1 MWKDFVYSLRSLLR
15 SPLFTAA
22 AVASLALGIGANT
35 AIFSLLDQVVLRSLP
50 VRDPESLVVLHTDYN
65 APGGANSDNYESV
78 FSYPLYRDLRA
89 TDAAFSAILARAGA
103 RVRLAWKG
111 ATESASADLVSGN
124 YFQTLGVGAAIGRTL
139 APSDEGAPGSNPVV
153 MLSHAYW
160 SSQFGADPAML
171 NRTVALNGHPFV
183 VVGVVEA
190 KFHGLTQGNSPDL
203 FVPLTMEQSL
213 IPNFDVLSERRM
225 RWLDLFARLKPGE
238 GLPRAQAASDVA
250 YHAIL
255 VNELA
260 EMRDPM
266 HDERDRQRF
275 LNHRATL
282 RPAAQGIAELR
293 DKWEKPLRVLVA
305 MVGLVLLIACANVA
319 GLMVAR
325 STGRQREIAIRLAM
339 GARRSTL
346 VRQLLLEGLMLALA
360 GGVAG
365 LVVEHWSTAALLG
378 VLPHDEAGG
387 WLTASMDTHLLLY
400 AFAISLACGLL
411 FALLPALQATRPD
424 LAPTLKDQ
432 ALNVASGGRPARLRQ
447 ALVAAQLALSLLL
460 VVGAGLF
467 SSSAA
472 NLLNAHLGFR
482 SSQLLSFSVNA
493 TLDRPQAAAAA
504 AFYRDLQSRLSSI
517 PGVVGV
523 AAADC
528 GPFSGSAS
536 TSNITV
542 EGYRAGQDEETDAL
556 RVAISPGYFAA
567 LAIPLRAGREFT
579 DRDDAAAPKAVVV
592 NETFVKRYLGNASP
606 IGRRLQFG
614 ASTPPKLD
622 REIVGVVADSRDDV
636 RDPGKETIYSP
647 YPQWD
652 KPTHMVFYV
661 RAAGDPGRNI
671 AALRQ
676 AVREADPN
684 LPAVKIKTVEVR
696 IRESLYTERLIAI
709 LSAAFGILA
718 TLLAA
723 IGLYG
728 VMAYSVA
735 RRTGEIGVRM
745 ALGAVPADVLR
756 LVLFG
761 AIRLAVIGIVIG
773 LAGAVAAARL
783 IESQLFGIRAADP
796 VIYAGAALLLALV
809 ALIAAGVPAW
819 RAARIDP
826 VVALKY
832 E

>member
-22 AVASLALGIGANT
+22 AVVSLALGIGANT
-35 AIFSLLDQVVLRSLP
+35 AVFSLLDQVVLRSLP

-65 APGGANSDNYESV
+65 APGGASSDNYESV

-89 TDAAFSAILARAGA
+89 SDAAFSSILARGGA
-103 RVRLAWKG
+103 PVRLAWKG
-111 ATESASADLVSGN
+111 DTEAASAELVSGN
-124 YFQTLGVGAAIGRTL
+124 YFQTLGIGAALGRTL
-139 APSDEGAPGSNPVV
+139 APSDEGAPDSNPVAV
-153 MLSHAYW
+153 LSHAYW
-160 SSQFGADPAML
+160 SSHLGADPAIL
-171 NRTVALNGHPFV
+171 NQTVTLNGHPFV

-203 FVPLTMEQSL
+203 FVPLTMERSL
-213 IPNFDVLSERRM
+213 IPNFDVLSDRTM

-238 GLPRAQAASDVA
+238 SLARAQASSDVA

-255 VNELA
+255 ASELA
-260 EMRDPM
+260 QMDKM

-275 LNHRATL
+275 LNHRAAL

-293 DKWEKPLRVLVA
+293 DKWEKPLRVLTA

-339 GARRSTL
+339 GARRATL
-346 VRQLLLEGLMLALA
+346 VRQLLLEGLILALA
-360 GGVAG
+360 GGVVG

-378 VLPHDEAGG
+378 VLPRDEAGG
-387 WLTASMDTHLLLY
+387 WIAASLDLHLLVY

-447 ALVAAQLALSLLL
+447 ALVSAQLALSLLL

-482 SSQLLSFSVNA
+482 TSQLLSFSINA
-493 TLDRPQAAAAA
+493 TLDRPEAAAAA
-504 AFYRDLQSRLSSI
+504 TFYHDLSLRLSSM
-517 PGVVGV
+517 PNVVGV
-523 AAADC
+523 AAADS
-528 GPFSGSAS
+528 GPFSGSNS
-536 TSNITV
+536 ISNITV
-542 EGYRAGQDEETDAL
+542 EGYRAGQDEETDTHRIA
-556 RVAISPGYFAA
+556 VSPGYFAA
-567 LAIPLRAGREFT
+567 LSIPLRAGREFNA
-579 DRDDAAAPKAVVV
+579 RDDATAPKAVVV
-592 NETFVKRYLGNASP
+592 NETFVKRYLGNANP

-636 RDPGKETIYSP
+636 RDPGRETIYSP
-647 YPQWD
+647 YAQWD
-652 KPTHMVFYV
+652 HPTRMVFYV
-661 RAAGDPGRNI
+661 RTAGDPGRTM

-684 LPAVKIKTVEVR
+684 LPAVKIKTVELR

-745 ALGAVPADVLR
+745 ALGALPVDVLR

-761 AIRLAVIGIVIG
+761 AVRLAAIGIGIG
-773 LAGAVAAARL
+773 LAAALAAGRL

>member
-15 SPLFTAA
+15 SPLFTVA

-65 APGGANSDNYESV
+65 APGSSTSDNNEGV

-89 TDAAFSAILARAGA
+89 SDAAFSGILARGGAG
-103 RVRLAWKG
+103 VRFAWKG
-111 ATESASADLVSGN
+111 NTEAAGAELVSGN
-124 YFQTLGVGAAIGRTL
+124 YFEALGIGAAIGRTL
-139 APSDEGAPGSNPVV
+139 APSDEGAPDSNPVAV
-153 MLSHAYW
+153 LSHAFW
-160 SSQFGADPAML
+160 SSHLGADPSIL
-171 NRTVALNGHPFV
+171 NQTVALNGQPFV
-183 VVGVVEA
+183 VVGIAEA
-190 KFHGLTQGNSPDL
+190 KFHGLMQGNSPDL
-203 FVPLTMEQSL
+203 FVPLTMEKSL
-213 IPNFDVLSERRM
+213 IANFDVLSDRTT
-225 RWLDLFARLKPGE
+225 RWLNLFARLKPGE
-238 GLPRAQAASDVA
+238 SLQRAQAASDVA
-250 YHAIL
+250 YHA
-255 VNELA
+255 VVTNEVAQMSSML
-260 EMRDPM
+260 RS
-266 HDERDRQRF
+266 ERDRQQF
-275 LNHRATL
+275 LNHRAAL

-293 DKWEKPLRVLVA
+293 DKWEKPLRVLTA

-325 STGRQREIAIRLAM
+325 SSGRQREIAIRLAL
-339 GARRSTL
+339 GARRAAL
-346 VRQLLLEGLMLALA
+346 VRQLLLEGVILALA
-360 GGVAG
+360 GGAAG
-365 LVVEHWSTAALLG
+365 LVVEHWSTAALLSI
-378 VLPHDEAGG
+378 LPREEAGG
-387 WLTASMDTHLLLY
+387 WLTASLDLPLLLY

-447 ALVAAQLALSLLL
+447 VLVAAQIALSLLL

-467 SSSAA
+467 SSTAA

-482 SSQLLSFSVNA
+482 SSQLLMFSINA
-493 TLDRPQAAAAA
+493 TLDRPEAAAAA
-504 AFYRDLQSRLSSI
+504 GFYHDLQLRLSSM
-517 PGVVGV
+517 PNVVGV
-523 AAADC
+523 AAADG
-528 GPFSGSAS
+528 GPFSGSTTAG
-536 TSNITV
+536 NITV
-542 EGYRAGQDEETDAL
+542 EGYRAGQDEYTGGTRIA
-556 RVAISPGYFAA
+556 VSPGYFRA

-579 DRDDAAAPKAVVV
+579 DRDSAAAPKAVLV
-592 NETFVKRYLGNASP
+592 NETFVKRYFGNANP

-636 RDPGKETIYSP
+636 RDPGHETIYSP

-652 KPTHMVFYV
+652 HPARMVFYV
-661 RAAGDPGRNI
+661 RTAGDPGPM
-671 AALRQ
+671 AAAVRQ
-676 AVREADPN
+676 ATREADPD

-709 LSAAFGILA
+709 LSAAFGVLA

-728 VMAYSVA
+728 VIAYSVA

-745 ALGAVPADVLR
+745 ALGALPADVLR
-756 LVLFG
+756 LVLAG
-761 AIRLAVIGIVIG
+761 AVRLAAAGIVIG
-773 LAGAVAAARL
+773 LAAALAAARL
-783 IESQLFGIRAADP
+783 VQSQLFGIAASDP
-796 VIYAGAALLLALV
+796 VIYAGAAILLALV
-809 ALIAAGVPAW
+809 ALIAAGIPAW
-819 RAARIDP
+819 RAARIEP
-826 VVALKY
+826 VSALKY

>member
-15 SPLFTAA
+15 SPLFTVA

-65 APGGANSDNYESV
+65 APGGATSDNYESV

-89 TDAAFSAILARAGA
+89 SDAAFSSILARGGTG
-103 RVRLAWKG
+103 VRLTWKG
-111 ATESASADLVSGN
+111 DTESAGADLVSGN
-124 YFQTLGVGAAIGRTL
+124 YFQTLGVGAALGRTL
-139 APSDEGAPGSNPVV
+139 APSDEGAAGSNPVAV
-153 MLSHAYW
+153 LSHACW
-160 SSQFGADPAML
+160 SSRFGANPSIL
-171 NRTVALNGHPFV
+171 NQTVTLNGHPFV
-183 VVGVVEA
+183 VVGVAEA

-213 IPNFDVLSERRM
+213 IPNFDVLSNRRM
-225 RWLDLFARLKPGE
+225 RWLDLFGRLKAGE
-238 GLPRAQAASDVA
+238 SLPRAQAASDVA

-260 EMRDPM
+260 QMEKM

-275 LNHRATL
+275 LNHRAAL

-293 DKWEKPLRVLVA
+293 EKWEKALRVLTA

-346 VRQLLLEGLMLALA
+346 VRQLLLEGLVLALA

-365 LVVEHWSTAALLG
+365 LMVEHWSTAALLS
-378 VLPHDEAGG
+378 VLPRDEAGG
-387 WLTASMDTHLLLY
+387 WLTASLDLHLLLY
-400 AFAISLACGLL
+400 ALAISLACGLL
-411 FALLPALQATRPD
+411 FALFPALQATRPD

-432 ALNVASGGRPARLRQ
+432 ALNVTSGGRPARLRQ
-447 ALVAAQLALSLLL
+447 ALAAAQLALSLLL

-482 SSQLLSFSVNA
+482 TSQLLSFSVNA
-493 TLDRPQAAAAA
+493 TLDRPAAAAAA
-504 AFYRDLQSRLSSI
+504 AFYRDLQSRLSSM
-517 PGVVGV
+517 PNVVGV

-528 GPFSGSAS
+528 GPFSGSGS

-542 EGYRAGQDEETDAL
+542 EGYRAGQDEETDAQ
-556 RVAISPGYFAA
+556 RVAVSPGYFGA
-567 LAIPLRAGREFT
+567 LAIPLLTGREFT
-579 DRDDAAAPKAVVV
+579 DRDSAAAPKAVVV
-592 NETFVKRYLGNASP
+592 NETFVKRYLGNANP

-647 YPQWD
+647 YAQWD
-652 KPTHMVFYV
+652 NPARIVFYV
-661 RAAGDPGRNI
+661 RTAGDPGRTI

-709 LSAAFGILA
+709 LSAAFGVLA

-761 AIRLAVIGIVIG
+761 AVRLAAAGIVIG
-773 LAGAVAAARL
+773 LAGALAAGRL
-783 IESQLFGIRAADP
+783 IESQLFGIKAADP
-796 VIYAGAALLLALV
+796 VIYGGAALLLALV

>member
-1 MWKDFVYSLRSLLR
+1 MWKDFVYSLRSLRR

-50 VRDPESLVVLHTDYN
+50 VRDPQSLVVLHTDYN

-89 TDAAFSAILARAGA
+89 TDPAFSGILARGGAGL
-103 RVRLAWKG
+103 RLAWSG
-111 ATESASADLVSGN
+111 NTESASADLVSGN
-124 YFQTLGVGAAIGRTL
+124 YFQTLGVGAALGRTL
-139 APSDEGAPGSNPVV
+139 APSDEGAPGANPVV

-160 SSQFGADPAML
+160 SSHFGADPAIL

-213 IPNFDVLSERRM
+213 IPNFDVLSDRRM

-238 GLPRAQAASDVA
+238 SLSRAQASSDVA

-260 EMRDPM
+260 EMRDPP

-275 LNHRATL
+275 LNHRAAL

-293 DKWEKPLRVLVA
+293 EKWEKPLRVLIA

-346 VRQLLLEGLMLALA
+346 VRQLLIEGLILALA

-365 LVVEHWSTAALLG
+365 LMVEYWSTAALLR
-378 VLPHDEAGG
+378 VLPRDEAGG
-387 WLTASMDTHLLLY
+387 WLTASLDLHLLVY

-424 LAPTLKDQ
+424 LAPTLKDR
-432 ALNVASGGRPARLRQ
+432 ALNVTSGGRPARLRQ
-447 ALVAAQLALSLLL
+447 ALVSAQLALSLLL

-482 SSQLLSFSVNA
+482 TSQLLSFGVSA

-504 AFYRDLQSRLSSI
+504 AFYRDLQSRLSSM

-528 GPFSGSAS
+528 GPFSGNDS

-542 EGYRAGQDEETDAL
+542 EGYRAGQDEETHAR
-556 RVAISPGYFAA
+556 RVAVSPAYFAA

-592 NETFVKRYLGNASP
+592 NETFVKRYFGNANP

-614 ASTPPKLD
+614 ATTPPKLD

-636 RDPGKETIYSP
+636 RDPGRETIYSP
-647 YPQWD
+647 YAQWD
-652 KPTHMVFYV
+652 NPSRMVFYV
-661 RAAGDPGRNI
+661 RTAGDPGRNI
-671 AALRQ
+671 GALRQ

-728 VMAYSVA
+728 VIAYSVA

-761 AIRLAVIGIVIG
+761 AVRLA
-773 LAGAVAAARL
+773 AAAAFGILATLLAAGRL
-783 IESQLFGIRAADP
+783 IESQLFGIAAADP

>member
-22 AVASLALGIGANT
+22 AVVSLALGIGANT
-35 AIFSLLDQVVLRSLP
+35 AVFPLLDQVVLRSLP

-65 APGGANSDNYESV
+65 APGGASSDNYESV

-89 TDAAFSAILARAGA
+89 SDAAFSSILARGGA
-103 RVRLAWKG
+103 PVRLAWKG
-111 ATESASADLVSGN
+111 DTEAASAELVSGN
-124 YFQTLGVGAAIGRTL
+124 YFQTLGIGAALGRTL
-139 APSDEGAPGSNPVV
+139 APSDEGAPDSNPVAV
-153 MLSHAYW
+153 LSHAYW
-160 SSQFGADPAML
+160 SSHLGADPAIL
-171 NRTVALNGHPFV
+171 NQTVTLNGHPFV

-203 FVPLTMEQSL
+203 FVPLTMERSL
-213 IPNFDVLSERRM
+213 IPNFDVLSDRTM

-238 GLPRAQAASDVA
+238 SLARAQASSDVA

-255 VNELA
+255 ASELA
-260 EMRDPM
+260 QMDKM

-275 LNHRATL
+275 LNHRAAL

-293 DKWEKPLRVLVA
+293 DKWEKPLRVLTA

-339 GARRSTL
+339 GARRATL
-346 VRQLLLEGLMLALA
+346 VRQLLLEGLILALA
-360 GGVAG
+360 GGVVG

-378 VLPHDEAGG
+378 VLPRDEAGG
-387 WLTASMDTHLLLY
+387 WIAASLDLHLLVY

-447 ALVAAQLALSLLL
+447 ALVSAQLALSLLL

-482 SSQLLSFSVNA
+482 TSQLLSFSINA
-493 TLDRPQAAAAA
+493 TLDRPEAAAAA
-504 AFYRDLQSRLSSI
+504 AFYHDLSLRLSSM
-517 PGVVGV
+517 PNVVGV
-523 AAADC
+523 AAADG
-528 GPFSGSAS
+528 GPFSGSNS
-536 TSNITV
+536 ISNITV
-542 EGYRAGQDEETDAL
+542 EGYRAGQDEETDTHRIA
-556 RVAISPGYFAA
+556 VSPGYFAA
-567 LAIPLRAGREFT
+567 LSIPLRAGREFNA
-579 DRDDAAAPKAVVV
+579 RDDATAPKAVVV
-592 NETFVKRYLGNASP
+592 NETFVKRYLGNANP

-636 RDPGKETIYSP
+636 RDPGRETIYSP
-647 YPQWD
+647 YAQWD
-652 KPTHMVFYV
+652 HPTRMVFYV
-661 RAAGDPGRNI
+661 RTAGDPGRTM

-684 LPAVKIKTVEVR
+684 LPAVKIKTVELR

-745 ALGAVPADVLR
+745 ALGALPVDVLR

-761 AIRLAVIGIVIG
+761 AVRLAAIGIGIG
-773 LAGAVAAARL
+773 LAAALAAGRL

>member
-22 AVASLALGIGANT
+22 AVVSLALGIGANT
-35 AIFSLLDQVVLRSLP
+35 AVFSLLDQVVLRSLP

-65 APGGANSDNYESV
+65 APGGASSDNYESV

-89 TDAAFSAILARAGA
+89 SDAAFSSILARGGA
-103 RVRLAWKG
+103 PVRLAWKG
-111 ATESASADLVSGN
+111 DTEAASAELVSGN
-124 YFQTLGVGAAIGRTL
+124 YFQTLGIGAALGRTL
-139 APSDEGAPGSNPVV
+139 APSDEGAPDSNPVAV
-153 MLSHAYW
+153 LSHAYW
-160 SSQFGADPAML
+160 SSHLGADPAIL
-171 NRTVALNGHPFV
+171 NQTVTLNGHPFV

-203 FVPLTMEQSL
+203 FVPLTMERSL
-213 IPNFDVLSERRM
+213 IPNFDVLSDRTM

-238 GLPRAQAASDVA
+238 SLARAQASSDVA

-255 VNELA
+255 ASELA
-260 EMRDPM
+260 QMDKM

-275 LNHRATL
+275 LNHRAAL

-339 GARRSTL
+339 GARRATL
-346 VRQLLLEGLMLALA
+346 VRQLLLEGLILALA
-360 GGVAG
+360 GGVVG

-378 VLPHDEAGG
+378 VLPRDEAGG
-387 WLTASMDTHLLLY
+387 WIAASLNLHLLVY

-447 ALVAAQLALSLLL
+447 ALVSAQLALSLLL

-482 SSQLLSFSVNA
+482 TSQLLSFSINA
-493 TLDRPQAAAAA
+493 TLDRPEAAAAA
-504 AFYRDLQSRLSSI
+504 AFYHDLSLRLSSM
-517 PGVVGV
+517 PNVVGV
-523 AAADC
+523 AAADG
-528 GPFSGSAS
+528 GPFSGSNS
-536 TSNITV
+536 ISNITV
-542 EGYRAGQDEETDAL
+542 EGYRAGQDEETDTHRIA
-556 RVAISPGYFAA
+556 VSPGYFAA
-567 LAIPLRAGREFT
+567 LSIPLRAGREFNA
-579 DRDDAAAPKAVVV
+579 RDDATAPKAVVV
-592 NETFVKRYLGNASP
+592 NETFVKRYLGNANP

-636 RDPGKETIYSP
+636 RDPGRETIYSP
-647 YPQWD
+647 YAQWD
-652 KPTHMVFYV
+652 HPTRMVFYV
-661 RAAGDPGRNI
+661 RTAGDPGRTM

-684 LPAVKIKTVEVR
+684 LPAVKIKTVELR

-745 ALGAVPADVLR
+745 ALGALPVDVLR

-761 AIRLAVIGIVIG
+761 AVRLAAIGIGIG
-773 LAGAVAAARL
+773 LAAALAAGRL

>member
-15 SPLFTAA
+15 SPLFTVA

-65 APGGANSDNYESV
+65 APGSSTSDNDESV

-89 TDAAFSAILARAGA
+89 SDAAFSGILARGSAG
-103 RVRLAWKG
+103 VRLAWKG
-111 ATESASADLVSGN
+111 NTEAAGAELVSGN
-124 YFQTLGVGAAIGRTL
+124 YFQALGVGAAIGRTL

-153 MLSHAYW
+153 VLSHAFW
-160 SSQFGADPAML
+160 SAHLGADPSIL
-171 NRTVALNGHPFV
+171 NQTVALNGQPFV
-183 VVGVVEA
+183 VVGVAEA
-190 KFHGLTQGNSPDL
+190 KFHGLMQGNSPDL
-203 FVPLTMEQSL
+203 FVTLTMERSL
-213 IPNFDVLSERRM
+213 IANFDVLSDRTT
-225 RWLDLFARLKPGE
+225 RWLNLFARLKPGE
-238 GLPRAQAASDVA
+238 SLPRAQAATDVA
-250 YHAIL
+250 YHAIIA
-255 VNELA
+255 NELA
-260 EMRDPM
+260 QMRDM
-266 HDERDRQRF
+266 HDERERQRF
-275 LNHRATL
+275 LNHRAAL

-293 DKWEKPLRVLVA
+293 DKWEKPLRVLIA

-325 STGRQREIAIRLAM
+325 STGRQREIAIRLAL
-339 GARRSTL
+339 GARRATL
-346 VRQLLLEGLMLALA
+346 VRQLLIEGLVLALA
-360 GGVAG
+360 GCVAG
-365 LVVEHWSTAALLG
+365 LVVEHWSTAALLSI
-378 VLPHDEAGG
+378 LPRQEAAG
-387 WLTASMDTHLLLY
+387 WLTASLDLPLLLY

-447 ALVAAQLALSLLL
+447 VLVSAQLALSLLL

-472 NLLNAHLGFR
+472 NLLNARLGFR
-482 SSQLLSFSVNA
+482 TSQLLMFTINA
-493 TLDRPQAAAAA
+493 TLDRPEAAAAA
-504 AFYRDLQSRLSSI
+504 AFYHDLEFRLGSM
-517 PGVVGV
+517 PRVVGV
-523 AAADC
+523 AAADG
-528 GPFSGSAS
+528 GPFSGS
-536 TSNITV
+536 TSAGNITV
-542 EGYRAGQDEETDAL
+542 EGYRAGKEEYTGAV
-556 RVAISPGYFAA
+556 RIAVSPGYFRA

-592 NETFVKRYLGNASP
+592 NETFVKRYFGNANP

-652 KPTHMVFYV
+652 HPARMVFYV
-661 RAAGDPGRNI
+661 RTAGDPGRM
-671 AALRQ
+671 AAAVRQ
-676 AVREADPN
+676 ATREADPN
-684 LPAVKIKTVEVR
+684 LPAVKIKTVELR

-728 VMAYSVA
+728 VIAYSVA

-745 ALGAVPADVLR
+745 ALGALPADVLR

-761 AIRLAVIGIVIG
+761 AVRLAAAGIVIG
-773 LAGAVAAARL
+773 LAAALAAARL
-783 IESQLFGIRAADP
+783 IQSQLFGIAASDP
-796 VIYAGAALLLALV
+796 VIYAGAAVLLALV
-809 ALIAAGVPAW
+809 ALFAAGVPAW

-826 VVALKY
+826 VSALKY

>member
-1 MWKDFVYSLRSLLR
+1 
-15 SPLFTAA
+15 
-22 AVASLALGIGANT
+22 
-35 AIFSLLDQVVLRSLP
+35 
-50 VRDPESLVVLHTDYN
+50 
-65 APGGANSDNYESV
+65 
-78 FSYPLYRDLRA
+78 
-89 TDAAFSAILARAGA
+89 
-103 RVRLAWKG
+103 
-111 ATESASADLVSGN
+111 
-124 YFQTLGVGAAIGRTL
+124 
-139 APSDEGAPGSNPVV
+139 
-153 MLSHAYW
+153 
-160 SSQFGADPAML
+160 
-171 NRTVALNGHPFV
+171 
-183 VVGVVEA
+183 
-190 KFHGLTQGNSPDL
+190 
-203 FVPLTMEQSL
+203 
-213 IPNFDVLSERRM
+213 
-225 RWLDLFARLKPGE
+225 
-238 GLPRAQAASDVA
+238 
-250 YHAIL
+250 
-255 VNELA
+255 
-260 EMRDPM
+260 M

-275 LNHRATL
+275 LNHRAAL

-293 DKWEKPLRVLVA
+293 DKWEKPLRVLTA

-339 GARRSTL
+339 GARRATL
-346 VRQLLLEGLMLALA
+346 VRQLLLEGLILALA
-360 GGVAG
+360 GGVVG

-378 VLPHDEAGG
+378 VLPRDEAGG
-387 WLTASMDTHLLLY
+387 WIAASLDLHLLVY

-447 ALVAAQLALSLLL
+447 ALVSAQLALSLLL

-482 SSQLLSFSVNA
+482 TSQLLSFSINA
-493 TLDRPQAAAAA
+493 TLDRPEAAAAA
-504 AFYRDLQSRLSSI
+504 TFYHDLSLRLSSM
-517 PGVVGV
+517 PNVVGV
-523 AAADC
+523 AAADS
-528 GPFSGSAS
+528 GPFSGSNS
-536 TSNITV
+536 ISNITV
-542 EGYRAGQDEETDAL
+542 EGYRAGQDEETDTHRIA
-556 RVAISPGYFAA
+556 VSPGYFAA
-567 LAIPLRAGREFT
+567 LSIPLRAGREFNA
-579 DRDDAAAPKAVVV
+579 RDDATAPKAVVV
-592 NETFVKRYLGNASP
+592 NETFVKRYLGNANP

-636 RDPGKETIYSP
+636 RDPGRETIYSP
-647 YPQWD
+647 YAQWD
-652 KPTHMVFYV
+652 HPTRMVFYV
-661 RAAGDPGRNI
+661 RTAGDPGRTM

-684 LPAVKIKTVEVR
+684 LPAVKIKTVELR

-745 ALGAVPADVLR
+745 ALGALPVDVLR

-761 AIRLAVIGIVIG
+761 AVRLAAIGIGIG
-773 LAGAVAAARL
+773 LAAALAAGRL

>member
-1 MWKDFVYSLRSLLR
+1 
-15 SPLFTAA
+15 
-22 AVASLALGIGANT
+22 
-35 AIFSLLDQVVLRSLP
+35 
-50 VRDPESLVVLHTDYN
+50 
-65 APGGANSDNYESV
+65 
-78 FSYPLYRDLRA
+78 
-89 TDAAFSAILARAGA
+89 
-103 RVRLAWKG
+103 
-111 ATESASADLVSGN
+111 
-124 YFQTLGVGAAIGRTL
+124 
-139 APSDEGAPGSNPVV
+139 
-153 MLSHAYW
+153 
-160 SSQFGADPAML
+160 
-171 NRTVALNGHPFV
+171 
-183 VVGVVEA
+183 
-190 KFHGLTQGNSPDL
+190 
-203 FVPLTMEQSL
+203 
-213 IPNFDVLSERRM
+213 
-225 RWLDLFARLKPGE
+225 
-238 GLPRAQAASDVA
+238 
-250 YHAIL
+250 
-255 VNELA
+255 
-260 EMRDPM
+260 
-266 HDERDRQRF
+266 
-275 LNHRATL
+275 
-282 RPAAQGIAELR
+282 
-293 DKWEKPLRVLVA
+293 
-305 MVGLVLLIACANVA
+305 
-319 GLMVAR
+319 
-325 STGRQREIAIRLAM
+325 LAM

-346 VRQLLLEGLMLALA
+346 VRQLLIEGLILALA

-365 LVVEHWSTAALLG
+365 LMVEYWSTAALLR
-378 VLPHDEAGG
+378 VLPRDEAGG
-387 WLTASMDTHLLLY
+387 WLTASLDLHLLVY

-424 LAPTLKDQ
+424 LAPTLKDR
-432 ALNVASGGRPARLRQ
+432 ALNVTSGGRPARLRQ
-447 ALVAAQLALSLLL
+447 ALVSAQLALSLLL

-482 SSQLLSFSVNA
+482 TSQLLSFGVSA

-504 AFYRDLQSRLSSI
+504 AFYRDLQSRLSSM

-528 GPFSGSAS
+528 GPFSGNDS

-542 EGYRAGQDEETDAL
+542 EGYRAGQDEETHAR
-556 RVAISPGYFAA
+556 RVAVSPAYFAA

-592 NETFVKRYLGNASP
+592 NETFVKRYFGNANP

-614 ASTPPKLD
+614 ATTPPKLD

-636 RDPGKETIYSP
+636 RDPGRETIYSP
-647 YPQWD
+647 YAQWD
-652 KPTHMVFYV
+652 NPSRMVFYV
-661 RAAGDPGRNI
+661 RTAGDPGRNI
-671 AALRQ
+671 GALRQ

-728 VMAYSVA
+728 VIAYSVA

-761 AIRLAVIGIVIG
+761 AVRLAAIGIVIG
-773 LAGAVAAARL
+773 LAAALAAGRL
-783 IESQLFGIRAADP
+783 IESQLFGIAAADP

>member
-50 VRDPESLVVLHTDYN
+50 VRDPESLVVLHTDYQ
-65 APGGANSDNYESV
+65 AQGSSSSDNNESV

-89 TDAAFSAILARAGA
+89 SDAAFSGILARGAAG
-103 RVRLAWKG
+103 VRLAWKG
-111 ATESASADLVSGN
+111 DTESASADLVSGN
-124 YFQTLGVGAAIGRTL
+124 YFQTLGVGAALGRTL
-139 APSDEGAPGSNPVV
+139 TPSDEGAPGSFPVV
-153 MLSHAYW
+153 VLSHAFW
-160 SSQFGADPAML
+160 SSHCGADPAIL
-171 NRTVALNGHPFV
+171 NQAVTLNGSPFV
-183 VVGVVEA
+183 AVGIAEA

-203 FVPLTMEQSL
+203 FVPLTMERSL
-213 IPNFDVLSERRM
+213 IPNFDVLSDRTN
-225 RWLDLFARLKPGE
+225 RWLNLFARLKPGE
-238 GLPRAQAASDVA
+238 SLARAQAASDVA
-250 YHAIL
+250 YHTIL
-255 VNELA
+255 VNELGQM
-260 EMRDPM
+260 EKMP
-266 HDERDRQRF
+266 DERERRKF
-275 LNHRATL
+275 LDHRAAL

-293 DKWEKPLRVLVA
+293 EKWDKPLRVLVA

-339 GARRSTL
+339 GARRATL
-346 VRQLLLEGLMLALA
+346 VRQLLVEGLILALA

-365 LVVEHWSTAALLG
+365 LVVEHWSTAALLS
-378 VLPHDEAGG
+378 VLPREEAGG
-387 WLTASMDTHLLLY
+387 WLTASLDLPLLLY
-400 AFAISLACGLL
+400 AFGISLACGLL
-411 FALLPALQATRPD
+411 FSLLPALQATRPD

-432 ALNVASGGRPARLRQ
+432 ALNLLSGGRPARLRQ
-447 ALVAAQLALSLLL
+447 VLVAAQIALSLLL

-472 NLLNAHLGFR
+472 NLLNAQLGFR
-482 SSQLLSFSVNA
+482 PSQLLMFSVNA
-493 TLDRPQAAAAA
+493 TLDRPEAAAAA
-504 AFYRDLQSRLSSI
+504 AFYRELQTRLYAKPNI
-517 PGVVGV
+517 VAVV
-523 AAADC
+523 AANG
-528 GPFSGSAS
+528 GPFSGS
-536 TSNITV
+536 TSAGNITV
-542 EGYRAGQDEETDAL
+542 EGYRARPEEYTGAV
-556 RVAISPGYFAA
+556 RIGVSPGYFHG

-592 NETFVKRYLGNASP
+592 NETFVKRYFGNANP
-606 IGRRLQFG
+606 VGRRLQFG
-614 ASTPPKLD
+614 GSTPPKLD
-622 REIVGVVADSRDDV
+622 REIVGVVADSREDV
-636 RDPGKETIYSP
+636 REPGRETIYFP

-652 KPTHMVFYV
+652 NPSRMVFYI
-661 RAAGDPGRNI
+661 RTANDPGRNI
-671 AALRQ
+671 AVMRD
-676 AVREADPN
+676 AVRAFDPN
-684 LPAVKIKTVEVR
+684 LPAPKIKTVELR

-756 LVLFG
+756 LILFG
-761 AIRLAVIGIVIG
+761 AIRLAAAGIVIG
-773 LAGAVAAARL
+773 LAAALAAGRL
-783 IESQLFGIRAADP
+783 IESQLFGLKAADP
-796 VIYAGAALLLALV
+796 VICAGAALLLALV

>member
-1 MWKDFVYSLRSLLR
+1 
-15 SPLFTAA
+15 
-22 AVASLALGIGANT
+22 
-35 AIFSLLDQVVLRSLP
+35 
-50 VRDPESLVVLHTDYN
+50 
-65 APGGANSDNYESV
+65 
-78 FSYPLYRDLRA
+78 
-89 TDAAFSAILARAGA
+89 
-103 RVRLAWKG
+103 
-111 ATESASADLVSGN
+111 
-124 YFQTLGVGAAIGRTL
+124 
-139 APSDEGAPGSNPVV
+139 
-153 MLSHAYW
+153 
-160 SSQFGADPAML
+160 
-171 NRTVALNGHPFV
+171 
-183 VVGVVEA
+183 
-190 KFHGLTQGNSPDL
+190 
-203 FVPLTMEQSL
+203 
-213 IPNFDVLSERRM
+213 
-225 RWLDLFARLKPGE
+225 
-238 GLPRAQAASDVA
+238 
-250 YHAIL
+250 
-255 VNELA
+255 
-260 EMRDPM
+260 
-266 HDERDRQRF
+266 
-275 LNHRATL
+275 
-282 RPAAQGIAELR
+282 
-293 DKWEKPLRVLVA
+293 
-305 MVGLVLLIACANVA
+305 
-319 GLMVAR
+319 
-325 STGRQREIAIRLAM
+325 
-339 GARRSTL
+339 
-346 VRQLLLEGLMLALA
+346 
-360 GGVAG
+360 
-365 LVVEHWSTAALLG
+365 
-378 VLPHDEAGG
+378 
-387 WLTASMDTHLLLY
+387 
-400 AFAISLACGLL
+400 
-411 FALLPALQATRPD
+411 
-424 LAPTLKDQ
+424 
-432 ALNVASGGRPARLRQ
+432 LRQ
-447 ALVAAQLALSLLL
+447 ALVSAQLALSLLL

-482 SSQLLSFSVNA
+482 TSQLLSFGVSA

-504 AFYRDLQSRLSSI
+504 AFYRDLQSRLSSM

-528 GPFSGSAS
+528 GPFSGNDS

-542 EGYRAGQDEETDAL
+542 EGYRAGQDEETHAR
-556 RVAISPGYFAA
+556 RVAVSPAYFAA

-592 NETFVKRYLGNASP
+592 NETFVKRYFGNANP

-614 ASTPPKLD
+614 ASRPPKLD

-636 RDPGKETIYSP
+636 RDPGRETIYSP
-647 YPQWD
+647 YAQWD
-652 KPTHMVFYV
+652 NPSRMVFYV
-661 RAAGDPGRNI
+661 RTAGDPGRNI
-671 AALRQ
+671 GALRQ

-728 VMAYSVA
+728 VIAYSVA

-761 AIRLAVIGIVIG
+761 AVRLAAAGIVIG
-773 LAGAVAAARL
+773 LIAALAAGRL
-783 IESQLFGIRAADP
+783 IESQLFGIKPADP

>member
-1 MWKDFVYSLRSLLR
+1 MWKDFVYSLRSLRR

-50 VRDPESLVVLHTDYN
+50 VRDPESLVVIHTDYQ
-65 APGGANSDNYESV
+65 AQGSASSDNNESV

-89 TDAAFSAILARAGA
+89 SDAAFSGILARGAAG
-103 RVRLAWKG
+103 VRLAWKG
-111 ATESASADLVSGN
+111 DTDAASADLVSGN
-124 YFQTLGVGAAIGRTL
+124 YFQTLGVGAALGRTL
-139 APSDEGAPGSNPVV
+139 TPSDEGAPGSYPAAV
-153 MLSHAYW
+153 LSHAYW
-160 SSQFGADPAML
+160 SSHFGADPAIL
-171 NRTVALNGHPFV
+171 NQAVTLNGSPFV
-183 VVGVVEA
+183 VVGVAEA

-203 FVPLTMEQSL
+203 FVPLTMERSL
-213 IPNFDVLSERRM
+213 IPNFDVLSDRRN
-225 RWLDLFARLKPGE
+225 RWLNLFARLKPGE
-238 GLPRAQAASDVA
+238 SLARAQAASDVA

-255 VNELA
+255 ASELA
-260 EMRDPM
+260 QMEKM

-275 LNHRATL
+275 LNHRAAL

-293 DKWEKPLRVLVA
+293 DKWEKPLRVLTA

-339 GARRSTL
+339 GARRAAL
-346 VRQLLLEGLMLALA
+346 VRQLLLEGVILALA

-365 LVVEHWSTAALLG
+365 LVVEHFSTAALLG
-378 VLPHDEAGG
+378 ILPRDEAGG
-387 WLTASMDTHLLLY
+387 WLTARLDLHLLLY

-432 ALNVASGGRPARLRQ
+432 ALNVASGGRTARLRQ
-447 ALVAAQLALSLLL
+447 VLVSAQIALSLLL

-482 SSQLLSFSVNA
+482 SSQLLMFGINA
-493 TLDRPQAAAAA
+493 TLDRPEAAAAA
-504 AFYRDLQSRLSSI
+504 AFYRELQTRLYAKPNI
-517 PGVVGV
+517 VAVV
-523 AAADC
+523 AADG
-528 GPFSGSAS
+528 GPFSGS
-536 TSNITV
+536 TSAGNITV
-542 EGYRAGQDEETDAL
+542 EGYRARQEEETGAV
-556 RVAISPGYFAA
+556 RIAVSPGYFRG

-579 DRDDAAAPKAVVV
+579 GRDDDAAPKAVVV
-592 NETFVKRYLGNASP
+592 NETFAKRYFGNANP

-636 RDPGKETIYSP
+636 RAPGTETIYYP

-652 KPTHMVFYV
+652 RPSRMVFYIRTV
-661 RAAGDPGRNI
+661 NDPGRNI
-671 AALRQ
+671 AVMRD
-676 AVREADPN
+676 AVRGLDPN
-684 LPAVKIKTVEVR
+684 LPAPKIKTVELR

-728 VMAYSVA
+728 VMAYSVT

-756 LVLFG
+756 LILLG
-761 AIRLAVIGIVIG
+761 AVRLAAAGIVIG
-773 LAGAVAAARL
+773 LVAALAAGKL
-783 IESQLFGIRAADP
+783 IESQLFGIAAADP

-809 ALIAAGVPAW
+809 TLIAAGVPAW

>member
-1 MWKDFVYSLRSLLR
+1 
-15 SPLFTAA
+15 
-22 AVASLALGIGANT
+22 
-35 AIFSLLDQVVLRSLP
+35 
-50 VRDPESLVVLHTDYN
+50 
-65 APGGANSDNYESV
+65 
-78 FSYPLYRDLRA
+78 
-89 TDAAFSAILARAGA
+89 
-103 RVRLAWKG
+103 
-111 ATESASADLVSGN
+111 
-124 YFQTLGVGAAIGRTL
+124 
-139 APSDEGAPGSNPVV
+139 
-153 MLSHAYW
+153 
-160 SSQFGADPAML
+160 
-171 NRTVALNGHPFV
+171 
-183 VVGVVEA
+183 
-190 KFHGLTQGNSPDL
+190 
-203 FVPLTMEQSL
+203 ME
-213 IPNFDVLSERRM
+213 
-225 RWLDLFARLKPGE
+225 K
-238 GLPRAQAASDVA
+238 
-250 YHAIL
+250 
-255 VNELA
+255 
-260 EMRDPM
+260 M

-275 LNHRATL
+275 LNHRAAL

-293 DKWEKPLRVLVA
+293 EKWEKPLRVLIA

-319 GLMVAR
+319 SLMVAR

-339 GARRSTL
+339 GARRATL
-346 VRQLLLEGLMLALA
+346 VRQLLIEGLILAVA

-365 LVVEHWSTAALLG
+365 LVVEQWSTAALLG
-378 VLPHDEAGG
+378 VLPRDEAGG
-387 WLTASMDTHLLLY
+387 WLAASLDLHLLAY

-432 ALNVASGGRPARLRQ
+432 ALNVTSSRRPARLRQ
-447 ALVAAQLALSLLL
+447 VLVSAQIALSLLL

-482 SSQLLSFSVNA
+482 TGQLLSFGINA
-493 TLDRPQAAAAA
+493 TLDRPKAADAA
-504 AFYRDLQSRLSSI
+504 AFYRDLQTRLSSM
-517 PGVVGV
+517 PNVVGI
-523 AAADC
+523 AAADG
-528 GPFSGSAS
+528 GPFSGDTSN
-536 TSNITV
+536 SNITV
-542 EGYRAGQDEETDAL
+542 EGYRARQEEETHAV
-556 RVAISPGYFAA
+556 RIAVSSGYFRA

-579 DRDDAAAPKAVVV
+579 ERDDATAPKAVVV
-592 NETFVKRYLGNASP
+592 NETFVKRYFGNANP

-661 RAAGDPGRNI
+661 RTAGDPARNMG
-671 AALRQ
+671 ALRQ
-676 AVREADPN
+676 AVRNADPN

-745 ALGAVPADVLR
+745 ALGALPADVLR

-761 AIRLAVIGIVIG
+761 AVRLAVIGIVIG
-773 LAGAVAAARL
+773 LAGALAAGRL
-783 IESQLFGIRAADP
+783 VESQLFGIRAADP

>member
-65 APGGANSDNYESV
+65 APGSSSSDNYESV
-78 FSYPLYRDLRA
+78 FSYPLYRDLR
-89 TDAAFSAILARAGA
+89 TSDAAFSGILARGAAG
-103 RVRLAWKG
+103 VRLAWKEN
-111 ATESASADLVSGN
+111 TEAASAELVSGN
-124 YFQTLGVGAAIGRTL
+124 YFQTLGIGAALGRTL
-139 APSDEGAPGSNPVV
+139 APSDEGAPGSFPVAV
-153 MLSHAYW
+153 LSHAFW
-160 SSQFGADPAML
+160 STHLGADPAIL
-171 NRTVALNGHPFV
+171 NQTVTLNGHPFV
-183 VVGVVEA
+183 VVGIAEA
-190 KFHGLTQGNSPDL
+190 RFHGLTQGNSPDL
-203 FVPLTMEQSL
+203 FVPLTMEKSL
-213 IPNFDVLSERRM
+213 IANFDVLSDRTD
-225 RWLDLFARLKPGE
+225 RWLNLFARLKPGE
-238 GLPRAQAASDVA
+238 SLRRAQAASDVA

-255 VNELA
+255 VSELA
-260 EMRDPM
+260 QMEKMRD
-266 HDERDRQRF
+266 ERSRQLF

-293 DKWEKPLRVLVA
+293 DKWEKPLRVLIA

-325 STGRQREIAIRLAM
+325 ATGRQREIAIRLAM
-339 GARRSTL
+339 GARRAAL
-346 VRQLLLEGLMLALA
+346 VRQLLLEGVILALA

-365 LVVEHWSTAALLG
+365 LVVEHWSTAALLSI
-378 VLPHDEAGG
+378 LPRDEAGG
-387 WLTASMDTHLLLY
+387 WLTASLDLHLLLY
-400 AFAISLACGLL
+400 AFATSLACGLL

-447 ALVAAQLALSLLL
+447 ALVAAQIALSLLL

-467 SSSAA
+467 STSAA

-482 SSQLLSFSVNA
+482 TSQLLMFSINA
-493 TLDRPQAAAAA
+493 TLDRPEAAAAA
-504 AFYRDLQSRLSSI
+504 AFYHDLQLRLSSM
-517 PGVVGV
+517 PNVVGV
-523 AAADC
+523 AAADG
-528 GPFSGSAS
+528 GPFSGS
-536 TSNITV
+536 TSAGNITV
-542 EGYRAGQDEETDAL
+542 EGYHARQEEETDAI
-556 RVAISPGYFAA
+556 RIAVSPGYFRA
-567 LAIPLRAGREFT
+567 LAIPLRAGREFS
-579 DRDDAAAPKAVVV
+579 DRDSAAAPKGVLV
-592 NETFVKRYLGNASP
+592 NETFVKRYFGSGNP
-606 IGRRLQFG
+606 IGRRLEFG

-636 RDPGKETIYSP
+636 RDPGKETIYFP
-647 YPQWD
+647 YPQWNN
-652 KPTHMVFYV
+652 PARMVFYV
-661 RAAGDPGRNI
+661 RTAGDPGRDA

-684 LPAVKIKTVEVR
+684 LPAVKIKTVDVR

-709 LSAAFGILA
+709 LSAAFGVLA

-745 ALGAVPADVLR
+745 ALGAVPVDVLR

-761 AIRLAVIGIVIG
+761 AVRLAAAGIVVG
-773 LAGAVAAARL
+773 LAAALAAGKL
-783 IESQLFGIRAADP
+783 VESQLFGIKASDP
-796 VIYAGAALLLALV
+796 VIYIGAALLLALV

-826 VVALKY
+826 VSALKY

>member
-22 AVASLALGIGANT
+22 AVVSLALGIGANT
-35 AIFSLLDQVVLRSLP
+35 AVFPLLDQVVLRSLP

-65 APGGANSDNYESV
+65 APGGASSDNYESV

-89 TDAAFSAILARAGA
+89 SDAAFSSILARGGA
-103 RVRLAWKG
+103 PVRLAWKG
-111 ATESASADLVSGN
+111 DTEAASAELVSGN
-124 YFQTLGVGAAIGRTL
+124 YFQTLGIGAALGRTL
-139 APSDEGAPGSNPVV
+139 APSDEGAPDSNPVAV
-153 MLSHAYW
+153 LSHAYW
-160 SSQFGADPAML
+160 SSHLGADPAIL
-171 NRTVALNGHPFV
+171 NQTVTLNGHPFV

-203 FVPLTMEQSL
+203 FVPLTMERSL
-213 IPNFDVLSERRM
+213 IPNFDVLSDRTM

-238 GLPRAQAASDVA
+238 SLARAQASSDVA

-255 VNELA
+255 ASELA
-260 EMRDPM
+260 QMDKM

-275 LNHRATL
+275 LNHRAAL

-339 GARRSTL
+339 GARRATL
-346 VRQLLLEGLMLALA
+346 VRQLLLEGLILALA
-360 GGVAG
+360 GGVVG

-378 VLPHDEAGG
+378 VLPRDEAGG
-387 WLTASMDTHLLLY
+387 WIAASLDLHLLVY

-447 ALVAAQLALSLLL
+447 ALVSAQLALSLLL

-482 SSQLLSFSVNA
+482 TSQLLSFSINA
-493 TLDRPQAAAAA
+493 TLDRPEAAAAA
-504 AFYRDLQSRLSSI
+504 TFYHDLSLRLSSM
-517 PGVVGV
+517 PNVVGV
-523 AAADC
+523 AAADS
-528 GPFSGSAS
+528 GPFSGSNS
-536 TSNITV
+536 ISNITV
-542 EGYRAGQDEETDAL
+542 EGYRAGQDEETDTHRIA
-556 RVAISPGYFAA
+556 VSPGYFAA
-567 LAIPLRAGREFT
+567 LSIPLRAGREFNA
-579 DRDDAAAPKAVVV
+579 RDDATAPKAVVV
-592 NETFVKRYLGNASP
+592 NETFVKRYLGNANP

-636 RDPGKETIYSP
+636 RDPGRETIYSP
-647 YPQWD
+647 YAQWD
-652 KPTHMVFYV
+652 HPTRMVFYV
-661 RAAGDPGRNI
+661 RTAGDPGRTM

-684 LPAVKIKTVEVR
+684 LPAVKIKTVELR

-745 ALGAVPADVLR
+745 ALGALPVDVLR

-761 AIRLAVIGIVIG
+761 AVRLAAIGIGIG
-773 LAGAVAAARL
+773 LAAALAAGRL

>member
-1 MWKDFVYSLRSLLR
+1 MWKDFVYSLRSLWR
-15 SPLFTAA
+15 SPLFTTA

-50 VRDPESLVVLHTDYN
+50 VRDPESLVVLHTDYQ
-65 APGGANSDNYESV
+65 APGSATSDNNESV
-78 FSYPLYRDLRA
+78 FSYPMYRDLGA
-89 TDAAFSAILARAGA
+89 SDAAFSGIVARGAAG
-103 RVRLAWKG
+103 VRLAWKG
-111 ATESASADLVSGN
+111 DTEAASAELVSGN
-124 YFQTLGVGAAIGRTL
+124 FFQTLGIGAALGRTL
-139 APSDEGAPGSNPVV
+139 APSDEGAPGSYPVAV
-153 MLSHAYW
+153 LSHAYW
-160 SSQFGADPAML
+160 SSHFGASSKVL
-171 NRTVALNGHPFV
+171 NQTVTLNGHPFV
-183 VVGVVEA
+183 VVGIVEA
-190 KFHGLTQGNSPDL
+190 KFHGLMQGNSPDL
-203 FVPLTMEQSL
+203 FVPLTMERSL
-213 IPNFDVLSERRM
+213 IANFDVLSDRRT
-225 RWLDLFARLKPGE
+225 RWLNLFARLKPGE
-238 GLPRAQAASDVA
+238 SLPRAQAATDVA

-255 VNELA
+255 SSELA
-260 EMRDPM
+260 QMEKM

-275 LNHRATL
+275 LNHRAAL
-282 RPAAQGIAELR
+282 RPAAQGIAALR
-293 DKWEKPLRVLVA
+293 NKWEKPLRVLIA

-339 GARRSTL
+339 GARRAAL
-346 VRQLLLEGLMLALA
+346 VRQLLLEGLILAVA

-365 LVVEHWSTAALLG
+365 LVVEHWSTTALIG
-378 VLPHDEAGG
+378 VLPRDEAGG
-387 WLTASMDTHLLLY
+387 WLTASMDLHLLIY

-432 ALNVASGGRPARLRQ
+432 ALHVVSGGRPARLRQ
-447 ALVAAQLALSLLL
+447 VLVAAQIALSLLL

-472 NLLNAHLGFR
+472 NLVNAHLGFR
-482 SSQLLSFSVNA
+482 TSQLLMFSVNA
-493 TLDRPQAAAAA
+493 TLDRPEAAAAA
-504 AFYRDLQSRLSSI
+504 AFYHDLQSRLSSM
-517 PGVVGV
+517 PNVVGV
-523 AAADC
+523 ATADG
-528 GPFSGSAS
+528 GPFSGS
-536 TSNITV
+536 TSAGNITV
-542 EGYRAGQDEETDAL
+542 EGYHARPEEEIGAV
-556 RVAISPGYFAA
+556 RIAVSPGYFRA
-567 LAIPLRAGREFT
+567 LAIPQRAGREFT
-579 DRDDAAAPKAVVV
+579 DRDSAAAPKAVVV
-592 NETFVKRYLGNASP
+592 NEPFVKRYFGSTNP

-636 RDPGKETIYSP
+636 RDAGKETIYYP

-652 KPTHMVFYV
+652 NPSRMVFYV
-661 RAAGDPGRNI
+661 RTAGDPGRSS
-671 AALRQ
+671 AVLRQ

-745 ALGAVPADVLR
+745 ALGAVPSDVLR
-756 LVLFG
+756 LILFG
-761 AIRLAVIGIVIG
+761 AVRLAAIGIAIG
-773 LAGAVAAARL
+773 LGAALAAGRL
-783 IESQLFGIRAADP
+783 IESQLFGIAAADP
-796 VIYAGAALLLALV
+796 IIYAGAAALLALA